1 MRTDLLLGVLAIV
14 SGGVGTWLML
24 PHRHGNATPRRVHAT
39 GALLAAIGALLLAT
53 QWVVPGRSGTAFD
66 PDPLLAGLFFY
77 AFALIAIVAAV
88 LMITARSP
96 VHSALWF
103 AAVVLATSGLFLLEG
118 AQFLAAGTVIVYAGA
133 IIVTF
138 LFVIMLAQTGGQ
150 ASYDRAARSP
160 AMATLTCFLVLW
172 AVLYSLATVRRPLD
186 AAAALADPVDRLTP
200 TARLPFRPEFGRSLP
215 VAQVIDAAVPG
226 TSRFPE
232 AKARPAGTPPPH
244 VAGLGG
250 TLYTDHLIAAEVAGV
265 ILFVALVGA
274 AAIATPKAPVRPDPT
289 RRAATADPS

>member
-1 MRTDLLLGVLAIV
+1 MRTDLLIGVLAVV
-14 SGGVGTWLML
+14 SGGIGTWLML
-24 PHRHGNATPRRVHAT
+24 PHRHGNATPKRVYAT
-39 GALLAAIGALLLAT
+39 GALLAGIGALLLAT
-53 QWVVPGRSGTAFD
+53 SWVAPG
-66 PDPLLAGLFFY
+66 PPLPSLFFY
-77 AFALIAIVAAV
+77 AFATVAIVAAV

-96 VHSALWF
+96 IHSALWF
-103 AAVVLATSGLFLLEG
+103 AAVVLATSGLFLLAG

-150 ASYDRAARSP
+150 AAYDRAARSP
-160 AMATLTCFLVLW
+160 AVATLTCFLVLW
-172 AVLYSLATVRRPLD
+172 AVLYSITTVRRPLD
-186 AAAALADPVDRLTP
+186 AAAMPADPVDRLTP
-200 TARLPFRPEFGRSLP
+200 TARLPYRAEFARPI
-215 VAQVIDAAVPG
+215 QVGQVLDQAVPP

-250 TLYTDHLIAAEVAGV
+250 TLYTDHLITAEIAGV

-289 RRAATADPS
+289 RRGEAAPGPGLS